1 MTGPWISDTAEEIE
15 HPMVPLGINRMAIPR
30 AAILLSMAMASMILL
45 STIIVG
51 YSVWKFTDINQDA
64 FDATDRSLIQDPG
77 SDRWYWEVT
86 LLYDSCAP
94 RLDDWD
100 WPDVLADQD
109 DLFLLPGEVRCDWEH
124 QGQGDRASL
133 VVHNRGNQS
142 LDLVLEIIGGSVIFA
157 EGGEP
162 DLTIIDLEGNDS
174 MVLEMILTEDVTDH
188 QVQIIVS
195 HLQVMQAQ
203 VLLDMTVFSGG
214 QTKDIHVGEGDRVD
228 VHYTV
233 WDADTGEELDQGDLI
248 VSAGNDPAWIEGFGW
263 SAIGLDIDGDRGL
276 LPGIDTGTSHTTLLP
291 PELAYDDEDDELQG
305 RWLRFELSINR
316 GPLT

>member
-1 MTGPWISDTAEEIE
+1 
-15 HPMVPLGINRMAIPR
+15 
-30 AAILLSMAMASMILL
+30 
-45 STIIVG
+45 
-51 YSVWKFTDINQDA
+51 
-64 FDATDRSLIQDPG
+64 
-77 SDRWYWEVT
+77 
-86 LLYDSCAP
+86 
-94 RLDDWD
+94 
-100 WPDVLADQD
+100 
-109 DLFLLPGEVRCDWEH
+109 
-124 QGQGDRASL
+124 
-133 VVHNRGNQS
+133 
-142 LDLVLEIIGGSVIFA
+142 LEIIGGSVIFA

-214 QTKDIHVGEGDRVD
+214 QTKDIHVGDGDRVD

-248 VSAGNDPAWIEGFGW
+248 VTAGNDPAWIEGFGW

-291 PELAYDDEDDELQG
+291 PGLAYDDEGDELQG
-305 RWLRFELSINR
+305 SVRRAGIDARKKPPVAVYIESYCRPPETLNPCRIITRSDNQISLIKFLPSIGVPHSVVDIHSVTITNMDILS
-316 GPLT
+316 LTSGKYSHIQQYLGLHDLQMRDNNLHLMIRNVFRQNHLQDHGIIAFQVNDC